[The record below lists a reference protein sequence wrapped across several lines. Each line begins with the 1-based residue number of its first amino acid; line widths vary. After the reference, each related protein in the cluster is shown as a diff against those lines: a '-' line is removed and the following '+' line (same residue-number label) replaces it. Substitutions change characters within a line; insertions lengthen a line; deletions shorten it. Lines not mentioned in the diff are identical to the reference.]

1 MAGSVKKQAGGS
13 MSECTYCAG
22 TGYVDFFNES
32 LHDWEEAECDECGGS
47 GFDDD
52 DEEES
57 P

>member
-1 MAGSVKKQAGGS
+1 

-22 TGYVDFFNES
+22 TGYLDFFNES
-32 LHDWEEAECDECGGS
+32 LHDWEEVKCDECGGT

-52 DEEES
+52 DEGIQ